1 MKKRELIKK
10 IEDGFEELA
19 PDVFEAVTEAG
30 IKKNAD
36 CIGTEEREV
45 LLWQQ
50 TGHAENGNQMT
61 FSFGKSYGKWS
72 LKAAFS
78 VCVCLAAV
86 CLCIL
91 FGIGEKEDTAYLVL
105 DVNPSIQIE
114 IDASCQVRNLEGLN
128 GDGKEIVDVL
138 EWKENEPVQKVLDG
152 LLESMVEKAYLESGG
167 AILVTLS
174 AAKES
179 FGDNL
184 EREAKSGIGRRLKE
198 LDVADVT
205 VAFCQTGTAFG
216 AKGREFLEEQLAA
229 QCDVTIDEVKEMT
242 VGELISYCQEHTK
255 TAVKISE
262 ESCGEKEEAGPK
274 EKEPKTAP
282 VQDTAEAAVEVPE
295 EKSTEEEYVEEETE
309 KKEDKDVKTNHAQ
322 SKVIETEETVTQTQT
337 EVPVLQDTP
346 AQTTQT
352 EIPQQNPAVLSTEE
366 ENSKKKEQKREKK
379 KKREKQG
386 RENEKEKKQEKE
398 KKNKDKEQ
406 QGKEQQGKENKNKE
420 RQNKDKEKKNKKEE
434 NEKNKKQT
442 QNHTKDTEQKKKKQN
457 QEKKENE
464 KIQEQREKKEQEKKE
479 QKKKDNARG
488 E

>member
-1 MKKRELIKK
+1 M
-10 IEDGFEELA
+10 
-19 PDVFEAVTEAG
+19 
-30 IKKNAD
+30 
-36 CIGTEEREV
+36 
-45 LLWQQ
+45 LWQQ

-262 ESCGEKEEAGPK
+262 ESC
-274 EKEPKTAP
+274 
-282 VQDTAEAAVEVPE
+282 
-295 EKSTEEEYVEEETE
+295 VEEETE

-406 QGKEQQGKENKNKE
+406 QGKENKNKE

>member
-1 MKKRELIKK
+1 MKKRELIKR

-105 DVNPSIQIE
+105 DVNPGIQIE
-114 IDASCQVRNLEGLN
+114 IDASCQVRSLEGLN

-174 AAKES
+174 AANES

-184 EREAKSGIGRRLKE
+184 EREAESGIGRRLKE
-198 LDVADVT
+198 LNVADVT

-262 ESCGEKEEAGPK
+262 ESYGEKEEAGPK
-274 EKEPKTAP
+274 EKEPETAP
-282 VQDTAEAAVEVPE
+282 VQDTEEAAVEAPE
-295 EKSTEEEYVEEETE
+295 EKSTEEETE

-337 EVPVLQDTP
+337 EVPALQDTP

-352 EIPQQNPAVLSTEE
+352 EIPQQNPAVPSTEE

-386 RENEKEKKQEKE
+386 RENKKEKKQEKE
-398 KKNKDKEQ
+398 KKNKD
-406 QGKEQQGKENKNKE
+406 KEQQGKENKNKE
-420 RQNKDKEKKNKKEE
+420 RQNKDKEKKNKREE

-442 QNHTKDTEQKKKKQN
+442 ENQTKDTEQKKKKQN
-457 QEKKENE
+457 QEKKKTE
-464 KIQEQREKKEQEKKE
+464 KVQEKKE
-479 QKKKDNARG
+479 QKEKDNARG